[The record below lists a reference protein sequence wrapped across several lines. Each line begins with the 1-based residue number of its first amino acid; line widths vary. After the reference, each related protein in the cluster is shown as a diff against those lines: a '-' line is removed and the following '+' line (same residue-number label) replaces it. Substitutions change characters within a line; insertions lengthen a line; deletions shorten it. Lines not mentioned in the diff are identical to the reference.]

1 MTERRLHCRTRSDG
15 GFPGTSKCY
24 FCASESLQFYCKSS
38 SWSTDTLQWAEKIVS
53 QAIPTEA
60 VACRACEKFIKR
72 HVGETNVTPRWL
84 PKQSKEVHYCIV
96 EGCSEVVHTT
106 ASFVT
111 YKVAQEYIAIPHEPT
126 KPLSLCNTHYQYLYR
141 EVNFPK
147 LCATCSA
154 QPKYGEEYKHCC
166 PDPQKISSFLLE
178 NLNFCGKRTKD
189 SKLCNAC
196 FMFHYRILQQL
207 NNESAAE
214 PDSLTT
220 LLSNLEK
227 KMEEFEQKDHQSF
240 SNKLF
245 LEWCVCSVFKHLY
258 SNTICRR

>member
-53 QAIPTEA
+53 RAIPTEA

-72 HVGETNVTPRWL
+72 HVGETNVTPRLL

-111 YKVAQEYIAIPHEPT
+111 YKVAQEYIIAIPHEPT

-147 LCATCSA
+147 PCAACSA
-154 QPKYGEEYKHCC
+154 QPKYGEEYTHCC
-166 PDPQKISSFLLE
+166 PDPQKILSFLQE
-178 NLNFCGKRTKD
+178 ILNFCGKITKD

-227 KMEEFEQKDHQSF
+227 NRKNL
-240 SNKLF
+240 NKKTINYLATSCS
-245 LEWCVCSVFKHLY
+245 LNGVSVVSVVWCVCVS
-258 SNTICRR
+258 